1 MHICPVNRD
10 NPKQPKCLLNMKKIT
25 FILFALIAG
34 TTFAQ
39 SAAADAV
46 AKATIVSPITV
57 TNTGATTLEFGN
69 IASPDAATSI
79 VVDNLGARTNVP
91 GVTIPGGTV
100 SAAVFQI
107 SAADGYV
114 YNITLTPTDLTNGTL
129 ADDMLLTLTSNLGT
143 SYTGNGAV
151 QTLKVGGSL
160 AVGITQTVG
169 TYSGNANVT
178 VDYQ

>member
-1 MHICPVNRD
+1 
-10 NPKQPKCLLNMKKIT
+10 MKKIT

-46 AKATIVSPITV
+46 VNANIVSPILI
-57 TNTGATTLEFGN
+57 TNNGASTLDFGN

-79 VVDNLGARTNVP
+79 LVDNSGNRTNVP
-91 GVTIPGGTV
+91 GVTIPGGAV
-100 SAAVFQI
+100 SAAAFQI
-107 SAADGYV
+107 TAANLYV
-114 YNITLTPTDLTNGTL
+114 YNITLTTTDLTNGTP
-129 ADDMLLTLTSNLGT
+129 ADDMVLTLTSNFGA
-143 SYTGNGAV
+143 SNTGDGLV
-151 QTLKVGGSL
+151 QKLQVGGSL

-169 TYSGNANVT
+169 AYAGNVNVS